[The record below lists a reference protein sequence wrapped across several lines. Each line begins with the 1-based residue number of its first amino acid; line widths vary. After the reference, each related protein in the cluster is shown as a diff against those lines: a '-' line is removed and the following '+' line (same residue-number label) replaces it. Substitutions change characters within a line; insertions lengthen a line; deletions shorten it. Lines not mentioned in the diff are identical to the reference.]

1 MLNIQN
7 ISDPNNHNNQ
17 VNKLNYI
24 PPNES
29 LQGNDMGPKDRIRKK
44 DNYLN
49 TENNSNLSNNEN
61 KNIIKENN
69 DVKIIYNNQLNRKN
83 KSPLRTIPL
92 DDYKSLS
99 KTPDNKSSKKI
110 NLIKSSSSDP
120 YFNINNIFGNNEYG
134 NETNLTYNDIN
145 KSPKSNVSVIK
156 LINNSKINK
165 RKRSNS
171 NSFMPVKKV
180 YKKNNFNY
188 KNPYN
193 NNINDGFDSVI
204 PLYIKRD
211 NLYGKYTNN
220 NLRQN
225 NSNYLNDIKNY
236 NNYKPKKKIIVK
248 ELNKKDENNL
258 NIKKQ
263 NIDYDHPILSEKDF
277 YKNLK
282 NKNIF
287 QDNNIY
293 SDTDELDNYLKK
305 KSLKIE
311 DFNFDDSISNLNK
324 EVNEK
329 TNKKNINL
337 DKYDN
342 SFNYHEKFYDEM
354 KNLLDNIK

>member
-1 MLNIQN
+1 
-7 ISDPNNHNNQ
+7 
-17 VNKLNYI
+17 
-24 PPNES
+24 
-29 LQGNDMGPKDRIRKK
+29 
-44 DNYLN
+44 
-49 TENNSNLSNNEN
+49 
-61 KNIIKENN
+61 
-69 DVKIIYNNQLNRKN
+69 
-83 KSPLRTIPL
+83 
-92 DDYKSLS
+92 
-99 KTPDNKSSKKI
+99 
-110 NLIKSSSSDP
+110 
-120 YFNINNIFGNNEYG
+120 
-134 NETNLTYNDIN
+134 
-145 KSPKSNVSVIK
+145 
-156 LINNSKINK
+156 
-165 RKRSNS
+165 
-171 NSFMPVKKV
+171 MPVKKV

-193 NNINDGFDSVI
+193 NNINDGFDSDI

-220 NLRQN
+220 NLQQN

-236 NNYKPKKKIIVK
+236 NNYKPEKKIIVK

-263 NIDYDHPILSEKDF
+263 HIDYDHPILSEKDF

-282 NKNIF
+282 NKNIY

-293 SDTDELDNYLKK
+293 SDNDELDNYLKK

-329 TNKKNINL
+329 TNKKNIIL